1 MKNLRHFFLVCNLVA
16 LGVISLMSPASAHH
30 VLGRPAYSLNEDSN
44 TPPSMQVETQI
55 GNYFV
60 TYMVYPAFPRAG
72 EPGRINLYASHMDT
86 GEPFTGEVTFTVRD
100 DTWFGAAEPEQLGV
114 QPPDDNVFRQGFVFS
129 DDGSYIIR
137 AEFQAEG
144 EPYLVDFP
152 LRIGQPS
159 PVGPVTLSVL
169 ALLVVLV
176 AANLFQ
182 RKRLQRDRI
191 RSARRD
197 GRTATGSESTP

>member
-1 MKNLRHFFLVCNLVA
+1 MNMLRQFLLACSLLVFMA
-16 LGVISLMSPASAHH
+16 PVLAHH

-72 EPGRINLYASHMDT
+72 EPGRINLYASHMDS
-86 GEPFTGEVTFTVRD
+86 GEPFTGEVTFSVRD
-100 DTWFGAAEPEQLGV
+100 DTWFGGAEPEQLGV

-129 DDGSYIIR
+129 DDGRYIIR
-137 AEFQAEG
+137 AEFQADG

-159 PVGPVTLSVL
+159 PVGPVTLSVV
-169 ALLVVLV
+169 ALLVVLI

-191 RSARRD
+191 RTARHDERVA
-197 GRTATGSESTP
+197 RSSEEGAP

>member
-1 MKNLRHFFLVCNLVA
+1 MKNIRQFVFAFGLLVVA
-16 LGVISLMSPASAHH
+16 APALAHH

-72 EPGRINLYASHMDT
+72 EPGRINLYATHIDT
-86 GEPFTGEVTFTVRD
+86 GEPFTGNVTFTVRD
-100 DTWFGAAEPEQLGV
+100 DVWFGGAEPEVLGV

-129 DDGSYIIR
+129 DDGDYIIR
-137 AEFQAEG
+137 AEFQADG

-159 PVGPVTLSVL
+159 PVGPLTISVV
-169 ALLVVLV
+169 ALLLVLI

-191 RSARRD
+191 RAAHRDERASAAGEED
-197 GRTATGSESTP
+197 TP

>member
-1 MKNLRHFFLVCNLVA
+1 MKNLKQFIIAC
-16 LGVISLMSPASAHH
+16 SLLAFMTPVFAHH

-86 GEPFTGEVTFTVRD
+86 GEPFTGEVTFSVRD
-100 DTWFGAAEPEQLGV
+100 DVWFGGSEPELLGV
-114 QPPDDNVFRQGFVFS
+114 QPVDDNVFRQGFVFS

-144 EPYLVDFP
+144 EPYLIDFP

-159 PVGPVTLSVL
+159 PVGPVTLAVVT
-169 ALLVVLV
+169 LLVVLI
-176 AANLFQ
+176 AANLYQ

-191 RSARRD
+191 RAAHRD
-197 GRTATGSESTP
+197 EQVAASRGEGNP

>member
-1 MKNLRHFFLVCNLVA
+1 MNIFRQLVLVCGMFA
-16 LGVISLMSPASAHH
+16 VIGPVLAHH

-72 EPGRINLYASHMDT
+72 EPGRINLYASHMDS
-86 GEPFTGEVTFTVRD
+86 GEPFTGEVTFSVRD
-100 DTWFGAAEPEQLGV
+100 DVLFGSADPEILGV
-114 QPPDDNVFRQGFVFS
+114 QPADDSVFRQGFVFS
-129 DDGSYIIR
+129 DDGDYIIR

-152 LRIGQPS
+152 LRVGQPS
-159 PVGPVTLSVL
+159 PLGPITLAVV
-169 ALLVVLV
+169 ALLIVLI

-182 RKRLQRDRI
+182 RKRLQRERI
-191 RSARRD
+191 RAAHRD
-197 GRTATGSESTP
+197 GRNSNSSEDAL